1 MKMKKKLFPYE
12 LFELEAIE
20 EWLND
25 WGTRGY
31 RLKSLGNFAE
41 FTVEE
46 GKRFY
51 YRARYLPDSHDGDG
65 TVSWGN
71 LYVYVR
77 ENPALLPPEPTA
89 QEYEQACQ
97 AYVKPSRL
105 VLTLI
110 FTLGILRGT
119 VRTAV
124 DMAQSGQFLL
134 TGLFAVS
141 ALLFLAA
148 QIFRVTIPMKLQS
161 GKELPKG
168 SSKKYVKYIAIVSF
182 LLLLA
187 AVLVIE
193 LLL

>member
-1 MKMKKKLFPYE
+1 M
-12 LFELEAIE
+12 
-20 EWLND
+20 
-25 WGTRGY
+25 
-31 RLKSLGNFAE
+31 
-41 FTVEE
+41 
-46 GKRFY
+46 
-51 YRARYLPDSHDGDG
+51 
-65 TVSWGN
+65 
-71 LYVYVR
+71 
-77 ENPALLPPEPTA
+77 
-89 QEYEQACQ
+89 
-97 AYVKPSRL
+97 KPSRL

-134 TGLFAVS
+134 TGLLAVS

-148 QIFRVTIPMKLQS
+148 QIFRVTIPMKLRS

>member
-41 FTVEE
+41 FAVEE
-46 GKRFY
+46 GKQFY